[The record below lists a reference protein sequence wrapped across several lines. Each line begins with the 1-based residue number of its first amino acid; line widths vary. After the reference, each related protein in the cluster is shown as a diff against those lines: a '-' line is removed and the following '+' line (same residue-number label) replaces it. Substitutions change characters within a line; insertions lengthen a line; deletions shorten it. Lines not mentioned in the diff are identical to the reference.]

1 MRELL
6 ERPRDV
12 LLRSARLIDN
22 VRKLQKLREGLY
34 PNKPVEIVRIL
45 ADVLTEYDAVPG
57 KSLALYTHGNVLG
70 YVEANELLYD
80 VFSNLVS
87 NAIKYSGSHAR
98 VTINLELVQ
107 ECCGNYYRV
116 SVEDNGPGVPDSFKL
131 KVFNRLLRGDAG
143 AKGMGLGLCIVKTL
157 VDSFQGRVR
166 SRTGCRAITG
176 RE

>member
-1 MRELL
+1 M
-6 ERPRDV
+6 P
-12 LLRSARLIDN
+12 SPAR
-22 VRKLQKLREGLY
+22 
-34 PNKPVEIVRIL
+34 
-45 ADVLTEYDAVPG
+45 
-57 KSLALYTHGNVLG
+57 SLALYTHGIDRG

-131 KVFNRLLRGDAG
+131 KVFNRLLQGDAG
-143 AKGMGLGLCIVKTL
+143 AKGMGLGLYIVKTL
-157 VDSFQGRVR
+157 VDSFQGRVWVEDR
-166 SRTGCRAITG
+166 VPGDHRKGAKFVVLLPALYK
-176 RE
+176 